1 MLTCN
6 VGLLSGVGKW
16 ALISIRH
23 PHIPRPWNPIRAKLF
38 WKSQYNEGNEPILS
52 FKRRKPMSINVV
64 YVETN
69 VCHFVEALSQLTDD
83 RDNRGKRHALAF
95 VVAGVVCA
103 ILSGRSK
110 VSSIF
115 RYLRNRIE
123 WLREVTHYPDARVVS
138 RAHLP
143 RLLAR
148 LDWAELHTLIDQ
160 HFGVQVELSATH
172 DWVAIDGKVLR
183 GTLASG
189 DKQSVV
195 FAVSHASRTLLAHAP
210 MQGSKASEIPVVRD
224 LLTHSQLEA
233 HKVTLDAHHCNP
245 QTTAQIHQAGGQYV
259 AATAVPLGSH
269 DECEKGHGRLTTRE
283 GQCFD
288 MRALSLAPRWSDS
301 GVHTLV
307 VMKRHSLTLTT
318 QKTTCETAYYISNQ
332 ALNTDP
338 QAQALEL
345 TGAIRQHWHVESDNW
360 IRDVTFDEDNV
371 QTTSANQAQGMGCLR
386 SLAMR
391 LLRRFDV
398 KNFQEALEDFAD
410 CPSRFEA
417 LLRRVKF
424 L

>member
-1 MLTCN
+1 MSATVTHTEADVCN
-6 VGLLSGVGKW
+6 
-16 ALISIRH
+16 
-23 PHIPRPWNPIRAKLF
+23 
-38 WKSQYNEGNEPILS
+38 
-52 FKRRKPMSINVV
+52 
-64 YVETN
+64 
-69 VCHFVEALSQLTDD
+69 FVEALRQLPDH

-95 VVAGVVCA
+95 VVTGVVCA

-123 WLREVTHYPDARVVS
+123 WLREVTHYPDARMVS

-148 LDWAELHTLIDQ
+148 LDWAELNTLIEQ
-160 HFGVQVELSATH
+160 HFGVQMELSAHH

-195 FAVSHASRTLLAHAP
+195 FAVSHASRPLLAHAP
-210 MQGSKASEIPVVRD
+210 MKGSKASEIPVVRD

-233 HKVTLDAHHCNP
+233 HKVTLEAHHCNP
-245 QTTAQIHQAGGQYV
+245 TTTAQIHQAGGQYV
-259 AATAVPLGSH
+259 IQVKESQPLLLTQCQSVAAAAVPLGSH

-288 MRALSLAPRWSDS
+288 MRAVSLAPRWSDS
-301 GVHTLV
+301 GIHTLV
-307 VMKRHSLTLTT
+307 VMTRHTVTLAT
-318 QKTTCETAYYISNQ
+318 QKTTCEMAYYISNQ
-332 ALNTDP
+332 ALSTDP
-338 QAQALEL
+338 QAQAMEL
-345 TGAIRQHWHVESDNW
+345 TGAIRQHWHVESANW
-360 IRDVTFDEDNV
+360 IRDVTLNEDHI
-371 QTTSANQAQGMGCLR
+371 QTTSANQAQITGCLR
-386 SLAMR
+386 SLAMH
-391 LLRRFDV
+391 LLRRFNV

>member
-1 MLTCN
+1 MSTTVTYPEADVCN
-6 VGLLSGVGKW
+6 
-16 ALISIRH
+16 
-23 PHIPRPWNPIRAKLF
+23 
-38 WKSQYNEGNEPILS
+38 
-52 FKRRKPMSINVV
+52 
-64 YVETN
+64 
-69 VCHFVEALSQLTDD
+69 FVEALSHLTDA

-95 VVAGVVCA
+95 VVAGVVLA

-123 WLREVTHYPDARVVS
+123 WLREVTHSPDAGVVS

-148 LDWAELHTLIDQ
+148 VDWVELNTLTDR
-160 HFGVQVELSATH
+160 HFGVQMELRAHH

-259 AATAVPLGSH
+259 IQVKENQPLLLTQCQHVAATAVPLGSH

-307 VMKRHSLTLTT
+307 VMKRHTLTLTT

-338 QAQALEL
+338 PAPVQALEL

-371 QTTSANQAQGMGCLR
+371 KTTSANQAQGMGCLR
-386 SLAMR
+386 SVAMR
-391 LLRRFDV
+391 LLRRFNV

>member
-1 MLTCN
+1 
-6 VGLLSGVGKW
+6 
-16 ALISIRH
+16 
-23 PHIPRPWNPIRAKLF
+23 
-38 WKSQYNEGNEPILS
+38 
-52 FKRRKPMSINVV
+52 MSINVV

-69 VCHFVEALSQLTDD
+69 VCNFVEALSQLTDD

-95 VVAGVVCA
+95 VVAGVVFA

-123 WLREVTHYPDARVVS
+123 WLREVTQHPEAGVVS

-148 LDWAELHTLIDQ
+148 VDWVELNTLIDQ
-160 HFGVQVELSATH
+160 HFGVQVELRATH

-195 FAVSHASRTLLAHAP
+195 FAVSHASRTLLAQAP
-210 MQGSKASEIPVVRD
+210 MHGSKASEIPVVRD

-233 HKVTLDAHHCNP
+233 RKVTLDAHHCNP
-245 QTTAQIHQAGGQYV
+245 TTTAQIHQAGGQYV
-259 AATAVPLGSH
+259 IQVKENQPMLLTQCQSVAAAAVPLGSH

-288 MRALSLAPRWSDS
+288 MRALRLAPRWSDS
-301 GVHTLV
+301 GIHTLV
-307 VMKRHSLTLTT
+307 VMTRHTVTFAT

-332 ALNTDP
+332 ALSTDP

-345 TGAIRQHWHVESDNW
+345 TSAIRQHWHVESDNW
-360 IRDVTFDEDNV
+360 IRDVTLDEDHIK
-371 QTTSANQAQGMGCLR
+371 TTSANQAQNMGCLR

-391 LLRRFDV
+391 LLRRFNV

-417 LLRRVKF
+417 LLRQVKF

>member
-1 MLTCN
+1 MSTTVTYPEADVCN
-6 VGLLSGVGKW
+6 
-16 ALISIRH
+16 
-23 PHIPRPWNPIRAKLF
+23 
-38 WKSQYNEGNEPILS
+38 
-52 FKRRKPMSINVV
+52 
-64 YVETN
+64 
-69 VCHFVEALSQLTDD
+69 FVAALSHLTDA

-95 VVAGVVCA
+95 VVAGVVLA

-123 WLREVTHYPDARVVS
+123 WLREVTHSPEAGVVS
-138 RAHLP
+138 RAHFP

-148 LDWAELHTLIDQ
+148 VDWVELHTLTDR
-160 HFGVQVELSATH
+160 HFGVQMELRAPH

-189 DKQSVV
+189 DKPSVV

-210 MQGSKASEIPVVRD
+210 MQGSKASAIPVGRD

-233 HKVTLDAHHCNP
+233 HKVTLDAHHCTP
-245 QTTAQIHQAGGQYV
+245 QTTAPIHQAGGQYV
-259 AATAVPLGSH
+259 IQVKENQPLLLTPCQHVAATAVPLGRH
-269 DECEKGHGRLTTRE
+269 DACEQGHGRLTTRE
-283 GQCFD
+283 GQCCD
-288 MRALSLAPRWSDS
+288 MRAVSLAPRWSDS

-307 VMKRHSLTLTT
+307 VMKRHTLTLTT
-318 QKTTCETAYYISNQ
+318 QQTTCETADYISNQ

-338 QAQALEL
+338 QAQAMAL
-345 TGAIRQHWHVESDNW
+345 TGALRQHWHVESDNW

-371 QTTSANQAQGMGCLR
+371 KTTSANQAQGMGCLR
-386 SLAMR
+386 SLALR
-391 LLRRFDV
+391 LLRRFNV

>member
-1 MLTCN
+1 
-6 VGLLSGVGKW
+6 
-16 ALISIRH
+16 
-23 PHIPRPWNPIRAKLF
+23 
-38 WKSQYNEGNEPILS
+38 
-52 FKRRKPMSINVV
+52 MSINVV
-64 YVETN
+64 YTEAN
-69 VCHFVEALSQLTDD
+69 VCNFVAALRQLPDD

-95 VVAGVVCA
+95 VVAGVVLA

-123 WLREVTHYPDARVVS
+123 WLREVTQHPTAGMIS

-148 LDWAELHTLIDQ
+148 VDWVALNTLIDQ
-160 HFGVQVELSATH
+160 HFGVQVALSTTH

-195 FAVSHASRTLLAHAP
+195 FAVSHASRTLLAQAP

-224 LLTHSQLEA
+224 LLKRSQLET

-245 QTTAQIHQAGGQYV
+245 TTTAQIHQAGGQYV
-259 AATAVPLGSH
+259 IQVKENQPLLLAQCQSLAATAVPLGSH
-269 DECEKGHGRLTTRE
+269 HECEKGHGRLTTRE

-288 MRALSLAPRWSDS
+288 MHAVRLAPRWSAS

-307 VMKRHSLTLTT
+307 VMKRHTFTRTT
-318 QKTTCETAYYISNQ
+318 QKTTCETAYYLSNQ
-332 ALNTDP
+332 TLNTDP
-338 QAQALEL
+338 QAQAMEL

-360 IRDVTFDEDNV
+360 IRDVTLNEDHIK
-371 QTTSANQAQGMGCLR
+371 TTSTNQAQGLGCLR

-391 LLRRFDV
+391 LLRRFNV

>member
-1 MLTCN
+1 
-6 VGLLSGVGKW
+6 
-16 ALISIRH
+16 
-23 PHIPRPWNPIRAKLF
+23 
-38 WKSQYNEGNEPILS
+38 
-52 FKRRKPMSINVV
+52 MSINVV

-69 VCHFVEALSQLTDD
+69 VCNFVEALSQLPDD

-95 VVAGVVCA
+95 VVAGVVLA

-115 RYLRNRIE
+115 RYLRNRLE
-123 WLREVTHYPDARVVS
+123 WLREVTHHPEAGVVS

-148 LDWAELHTLIDQ
+148 VDWVELNTLIDQ

-189 DKQSVV
+189 DKQSMV
-195 FAVSHASRTLLAHAP
+195 FAVSHASRTLLAQAP
-210 MQGSKASEIPVVRD
+210 MHGSKASEIPVVRD

-245 QTTAQIHQAGGQYV
+245 TTTAQIHQAGGQYV
-259 AATAVPLGSH
+259 IQVKENQPLLLTQCQSVAATAMPLGSH
-269 DECEKGHGRLTTRE
+269 EEYDKGHGRLTTRE

-288 MRALSLAPRWSDS
+288 MRALRLAPRWSDS
-301 GVHTLV
+301 GIHTLV
-307 VMKRHSLTLTT
+307 VVKRQTVTFAT

-332 ALNTDP
+332 ALSTDP
-338 QAQALEL
+338 HAHALEL

-360 IRDVTFDEDNV
+360 IRDVTLEEDHIK
-371 QTTSANQAQGMGCLR
+371 TTSANQAQNMGCLR
-386 SLAMR
+386 SLALR
-391 LLRRFDV
+391 LLRRFNV

-417 LLRRVKF
+417 LLRQVKF

>member
-1 MLTCN
+1 MSATVTHTEADVCN
-6 VGLLSGVGKW
+6 
-16 ALISIRH
+16 
-23 PHIPRPWNPIRAKLF
+23 
-38 WKSQYNEGNEPILS
+38 
-52 FKRRKPMSINVV
+52 
-64 YVETN
+64 
-69 VCHFVEALSQLTDD
+69 FVEALRQLPDH

-115 RYLRNRIE
+115 RYLRNRIG

-148 LDWAELHTLIDQ
+148 LDWAELNTLIAQ
-160 HFGVQVELSATH
+160 HFGVQMALRAHH

-189 DKQSVV
+189 DKQAVV

-245 QTTAQIHQAGGQYV
+245 TTTAQIHQAGGQYV
-259 AATAVPLGSH
+259 IQVKENQPLLLTQCQSVAAAAVPLGSH
-269 DECEKGHGRLTTRE
+269 DACEKGHGRLTTRE

-288 MRALSLAPRWSDS
+288 MRAVSLAPRWSDS
-301 GVHTLV
+301 GLHTLV
-307 VMKRHSLTLTT
+307 VMTRHTVTLAT

-332 ALNTDP
+332 ALSTDP
-338 QAQALEL
+338 QAQAMEL

-360 IRDVTFDEDNV
+360 IRDVTLNEDHIK
-371 QTTSANQAQGMGCLR
+371 TTSANQAQITGCLR
-386 SLAMR
+386 SLALR
-391 LLRRFDV
+391 LLRRFNV

>member
-1 MLTCN
+1 MSTTVTYPEADVCN
-6 VGLLSGVGKW
+6 
-16 ALISIRH
+16 
-23 PHIPRPWNPIRAKLF
+23 
-38 WKSQYNEGNEPILS
+38 
-52 FKRRKPMSINVV
+52 
-64 YVETN
+64 
-69 VCHFVEALSQLTDD
+69 FVEALSHLTDA

-95 VVAGVVCA
+95 VVASVVCA

-115 RYLRNRIE
+115 RSLRNRIE
-123 WLREVTHYPDARVVS
+123 WLREVTQYPDARVVS

-148 LDWAELHTLIDQ
+148 VDWTELNTLTDQ
-160 HFGVQVELSATH
+160 HFGVQMELRAHH

-210 MQGSKASEIPVVRD
+210 MQGSKASEIPVVRT

-233 HKVTLDAHHCNP
+233 HHGNP

-259 AATAVPLGSH
+259 IQVKENQPLLLTQCQHVAATAVPLGRH
-269 DECEKGHGRLTTRE
+269 DACEKGHGRLTTRE

-288 MRALSLAPRWSDS
+288 MRALSLAPRWNDS

-307 VMKRHSLTLTT
+307 VMKRHTLRLTT

-338 QAQALEL
+338 QAQAMAL
-345 TGAIRQHWHVESDNW
+345 TDAIRQHWHVESDNW
-360 IRDVTFDEDNV
+360 IRDVTFNEDNV
-371 QTTSANQAQGMGCLR
+371 KTKSANQAQGMGCLR
-386 SLAMR
+386 SLALR
-391 LLRRFDV
+391 LLRRFNV

-410 CPSRFEA
+410 CPSKFEA

>member
-1 MLTCN
+1 
-6 VGLLSGVGKW
+6 
-16 ALISIRH
+16 
-23 PHIPRPWNPIRAKLF
+23 
-38 WKSQYNEGNEPILS
+38 
-52 FKRRKPMSINVV
+52 MSINVV
-64 YVETN
+64 DVETN
-69 VCHFVEALSQLTDD
+69 VCNFVEALSQLTDD

-95 VVAGVVCA
+95 VVAGVVLA

-123 WLREVTHYPDARVVS
+123 WLREVTHHPEAGVVS

-148 LDWAELHTLIDQ
+148 VDWVELNTLIDQ
-160 HFGVQVELSATH
+160 HFGVQVEVSATH

-189 DKQSVV
+189 DKQSMV
-195 FAVSHASRTLLAHAP
+195 FAVSHASRTLLAQAP
-210 MQGSKASEIPVVRD
+210 MHGSKASEIPVVRD

-259 AATAVPLGSH
+259 IQVKENQPLLLMQCQSVAATAMPLGSH
-269 DECEKGHGRLTTRE
+269 EEYDKGHGRLTTRE

-288 MRALSLAPRWSDS
+288 MRALRLAPRWSDS
-301 GVHTLV
+301 GIHTLV
-307 VMKRHSLTLTT
+307 VMTRHTVTFAT

-332 ALNTDP
+332 ALSTDP

-360 IRDVTFDEDNV
+360 IRDVTLDEDHIK
-371 QTTSANQAQGMGCLR
+371 TTSANQAQNMGCLR

-391 LLRRFDV
+391 LLRRFNV

>member
-1 MLTCN
+1 MSTTVTYPEADVCN
-6 VGLLSGVGKW
+6 
-16 ALISIRH
+16 
-23 PHIPRPWNPIRAKLF
+23 
-38 WKSQYNEGNEPILS
+38 
-52 FKRRKPMSINVV
+52 
-64 YVETN
+64 
-69 VCHFVEALSQLTDD
+69 FVEALSHLTDA

-95 VVAGVVCA
+95 VVAGVVLA

-123 WLREVTHYPDARVVS
+123 WLREVTHSPDAGVVS

-148 LDWAELHTLIDQ
+148 VDWVELNTRTDR
-160 HFGVQVELSATH
+160 HFGVQMELRAHH

-259 AATAVPLGSH
+259 IQVKENQPLLLTQCQHVAATAVPLGSH
-269 DECEKGHGRLTTRE
+269 EECEKGHGRLTTRE

-307 VMKRHSLTLTT
+307 VMKRHTLTLTT

-338 QAQALEL
+338 PAPVQALEL

-371 QTTSANQAQGMGCLR
+371 KTTSANQAQGMGCLR
-386 SLAMR
+386 SVAMR
-391 LLRRFDV
+391 LLRRFNV
-398 KNFQEALEDFAD
+398 KNFRD
-410 CPSRFEA
+410 CSAGRFLMLKESTFSG
-417 LLRRVKF
+417 LLGKE
-424 L
+424 

>member
-1 MLTCN
+1 
-6 VGLLSGVGKW
+6 
-16 ALISIRH
+16 
-23 PHIPRPWNPIRAKLF
+23 
-38 WKSQYNEGNEPILS
+38 
-52 FKRRKPMSINVV
+52 MSINVV

-69 VCHFVEALSQLTDD
+69 VCNFVEALSQLPDD

-95 VVAGVVCA
+95 VVAGVVLA

-123 WLREVTHYPDARVVS
+123 WLREVTQHPEAGVVS

-148 LDWAELHTLIDQ
+148 VDWVELNTLIDQ

-195 FAVSHASRTLLAHAP
+195 FAVSHASRTLLAQAP
-210 MQGSKASEIPVVRD
+210 MKGSKASEIPVVRD
-224 LLTHSQLEA
+224 LLKHSQLEA

-245 QTTAQIHQAGGQYV
+245 TTTAQIHQAGGQYV
-259 AATAVPLGSH
+259 IQVKENQPLLLTQCQSVAAAAVPLGRH
-269 DECEKGHGRLTTRE
+269 EECDKGHGRLTTRE

-301 GVHTLV
+301 GIHTLV
-307 VMKRHSLTLTT
+307 VMKRHTFTLAT

-332 ALNTDP
+332 ALSTDP
-338 QAQALEL
+338 YAQALEL

-360 IRDVTFDEDNV
+360 IRDVTLEEDHIK
-371 QTTSANQAQGMGCLR
+371 TTSANQAQNMGCLR
-386 SLAMR
+386 SLALR
-391 LLRRFDV
+391 LLRRFNV

-417 LLRRVKF
+417 LLRQVKF

>member
-1 MLTCN
+1 
-6 VGLLSGVGKW
+6 
-16 ALISIRH
+16 
-23 PHIPRPWNPIRAKLF
+23 
-38 WKSQYNEGNEPILS
+38 
-52 FKRRKPMSINVV
+52 MSINVV

-69 VCHFVEALSQLTDD
+69 VCHFVEALRQLTDD

-95 VVAGVVCA
+95 VVAGVVLA

-123 WLREVTHYPDARVVS
+123 WLREVTQHPEAGVVS

-148 LDWAELHTLIDQ
+148 VDWVELNTLIDQ

-195 FAVSHASRTLLAHAP
+195 FAVGHASRTLLAQAP
-210 MQGSKASEIPVVRD
+210 MHGSKASEIPVVRD
-224 LLTHSQLEA
+224 LLKHSQLEA
-233 HKVTLDAHHCNP
+233 RKVTLDAHHCNP
-245 QTTAQIHQAGGQYV
+245 TTTAQIHQAGGQYV
-259 AATAVPLGSH
+259 IQVKENQPLLLTQCQSVAAAAVPLGSH

-288 MRALSLAPRWSDS
+288 MRALRLAPRWSDS
-301 GVHTLV
+301 GIHTLV
-307 VMKRHSLTLTT
+307 VMTRHTVTFAT

-332 ALNTDP
+332 ALSTDP

-360 IRDVTFDEDNV
+360 IRDVTLDEDHIK
-371 QTTSANQAQGMGCLR
+371 TTSANQAQNMGCLR

-391 LLRRFDV
+391 LLRRFNV

-417 LLRRVKF
+417 LLRQVKF

>member
-1 MLTCN
+1 MSTTVTYPEADVCN
-6 VGLLSGVGKW
+6 
-16 ALISIRH
+16 
-23 PHIPRPWNPIRAKLF
+23 
-38 WKSQYNEGNEPILS
+38 
-52 FKRRKPMSINVV
+52 
-64 YVETN
+64 
-69 VCHFVEALSQLTDD
+69 FVEALSHLTDA

-95 VVAGVVCA
+95 VVAGVVLA

-123 WLREVTHYPDARVVS
+123 WLREVTHSPDAGVVS

-148 LDWAELHTLIDQ
+148 VDWVELNTLTDR
-160 HFGVQVELSATH
+160 HFGVQMELRAQH

-259 AATAVPLGSH
+259 IQVKENQPLLLTQCQHVAATAVPLGSH

-307 VMKRHSLTLTT
+307 VMKRHTLTLTT

-338 QAQALEL
+338 PAPVQALEL

-360 IRDVTFDEDNV
+360 IRDMTFDEDNV
-371 QTTSANQAQGMGCLR
+371 KTTSANQAQGMGCLR
-386 SLAMR
+386 SVAMR
-391 LLRRFDV
+391 LLRRFNV

>member
-1 MLTCN
+1 MYPEADVCN
-6 VGLLSGVGKW
+6 
-16 ALISIRH
+16 
-23 PHIPRPWNPIRAKLF
+23 
-38 WKSQYNEGNEPILS
+38 
-52 FKRRKPMSINVV
+52 
-64 YVETN
+64 
-69 VCHFVEALSQLTDD
+69 FVEALSHLTDA
-83 RDNRGKRHALAF
+83 RDNRGKRHGLAF
-95 VVAGVVCA
+95 VVAGVVLA

-123 WLREVTHYPDARVVS
+123 WLREVTHSPDAGVVS

-148 LDWAELHTLIDQ
+148 VDWVELNTLIDQ
-160 HFGVQVELSATH
+160 HFGVQMEVRAQH

-210 MQGSKASEIPVVRD
+210 MQGSKASEIPVVRA

-259 AATAVPLGSH
+259 IQVKENQPLLLTQCQHVAATAVPLGRH
-269 DECEKGHGRLTTRE
+269 DACEKGHGRLTTRE

-288 MRALSLAPRWSDS
+288 MRALSLAPRWNDS

-307 VMKRHSLTLTT
+307 VMKRHTLRLTT

-338 QAQALEL
+338 QAQAMAL
-345 TGAIRQHWHVESDNW
+345 TDAIRQHWHVESDNW
-360 IRDVTFDEDNV
+360 IRDVTFNEDNV
-371 QTTSANQAQGMGCLR
+371 KTKSTNQAQGMGCLR
-386 SLAMR
+386 SLALR
-391 LLRRFDV
+391 LLRRFNV

>member
-1 MLTCN
+1 MSTTVTYPEADVCN
-6 VGLLSGVGKW
+6 
-16 ALISIRH
+16 
-23 PHIPRPWNPIRAKLF
+23 
-38 WKSQYNEGNEPILS
+38 
-52 FKRRKPMSINVV
+52 
-64 YVETN
+64 
-69 VCHFVEALSQLTDD
+69 FVEALSHLTDA

-95 VVAGVVCA
+95 VVAGVVLA

-123 WLREVTHYPDARVVS
+123 WLREVTHSPDAGVVS

-148 LDWAELHTLIDQ
+148 VDWVELNTLTDR
-160 HFGVQVELSATH
+160 HFGVQMELRAHH

-259 AATAVPLGSH
+259 IQVKENQPLLLTQCQHVAATAVPLGSH

-288 MRALSLAPRWSDS
+288 MRAVSLAPRWSDS
-301 GVHTLV
+301 GLHTLV
-307 VMKRHSLTLTT
+307 VMTRHTVTLAT

-338 QAQALEL
+338 PAPVQALEL

-371 QTTSANQAQGMGCLR
+371 KTTSANQAQGMGCLR
-386 SLAMR
+386 SVAMR
-391 LLRRFDV
+391 LLRRFNV

>member
-1 MLTCN
+1 
-6 VGLLSGVGKW
+6 
-16 ALISIRH
+16 
-23 PHIPRPWNPIRAKLF
+23 
-38 WKSQYNEGNEPILS
+38 
-52 FKRRKPMSINVV
+52 MSINVV

-69 VCHFVEALSQLTDD
+69 VCNFVEALSQLPDD

-95 VVAGVVCA
+95 VVAGVVLA

-123 WLREVTHYPDARVVS
+123 WLREVTQHPEAGVVS

-148 LDWAELHTLIDQ
+148 VDWVELNTLIDQ

-195 FAVSHASRTLLAHAP
+195 FAVSHASRTLLAQAP
-210 MQGSKASEIPVVRD
+210 MKGSKASEIPVVRD
-224 LLTHSQLEA
+224 LLKHSQLEA

-245 QTTAQIHQAGGQYV
+245 TTTAQIHQAGGQYV
-259 AATAVPLGSH
+259 IQVKENQPLLLTQCQSVAAAAVPLGRH
-269 DECEKGHGRLTTRE
+269 EECDKGHGRLTTRE

-301 GVHTLV
+301 GIHTLV
-307 VMKRHSLTLTT
+307 VMKRHTFTLAT

-332 ALNTDP
+332 ALSTDP
-338 QAQALEL
+338 YAQALEL

-360 IRDVTFDEDNV
+360 IRDVTLEEDHIK
-371 QTTSANQAQGMGCLR
+371 TTSANQAQNMGCLR

-391 LLRRFDV
+391 LLRRFNV
-398 KNFQEALEDFAD
+398 KHFQEALEDFAD